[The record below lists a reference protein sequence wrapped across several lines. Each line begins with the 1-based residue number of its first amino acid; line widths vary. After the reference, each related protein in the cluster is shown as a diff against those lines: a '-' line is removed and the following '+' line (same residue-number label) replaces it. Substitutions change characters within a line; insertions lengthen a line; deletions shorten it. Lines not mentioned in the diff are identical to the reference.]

1 MNWAFPIRNK
11 GCINNMEKLNQIKEG
26 LFLLFIFAVCVSIH
40 LVFQTDSKTIE
51 ELPVREKIEVVDSN
65 GRPGT
70 CIKLADQI
78 FRCTFH

>member
-1 MNWAFPIRNK
+1 
-11 GCINNMEKLNQIKEG
+11 MEKLNQIKEG
-26 LFLLFIFAVCVSIH
+26 LFLLFILVACILVH
-40 LVFQTDSKTIE
+40 LVFEDNSKTTE

>member
-1 MNWAFPIRNK
+1 MK
-11 GCINNMEKLNQIKEG
+11 ELSQIKEG
-26 LFLLFIFAVCVSIH
+26 LFLLFIFAVCVCIH
-40 LVFQTDSKTIE
+40 LVFQADSKTIE
-51 ELPVREKIEVVDSN
+51 ELPTREKIEIVDLN